1 MRLECIGIGDD
12 LGRSTNLGFGDAA
25 FKAIR
30 PFSSGVRDVRQL
42 PIVLGCLLLL
52 SGCASDG
59 TTFLG
64 GAPHVAQ
71 ITSDTLEISA
81 RMNMFNGPMQ
91 LSQLLLRK
99 SAEESRARGFEGF
112 QVVGMVD
119 NSKHSSSQ
127 LPGEAMTK
135 VKSDGRVNTTFLP
148 GPVLQDDNV
157 GGVITIKML
166 HAPFE
171 ADSAKGIYN
180 ASEVLAYASKKA
192 P

>member
-1 MRLECIGIGDD
+1 MKNIITG
-12 LGRSTNLGFGDAA
+12 LGLVF
-25 FKAIR
+25 
-30 PFSSGVRDVRQL
+30 
-42 PIVLGCLLLL
+42 LL

-64 GAPHVAQ
+64 GAPKVAQ
-71 ITSDTLEISA
+71 ITSDTLAISA

-91 LSQLLLRK
+91 LNQLLLKK
-99 SAEESRARGFEGF
+99 SAEECRARGFDGF
-112 QVVGMVD
+112 QVIGMVD
-119 NSKHSSSQ
+119 NSTHSSSQ

-135 VKSDGRVNTTFLP
+135 VKTDGRVSTTFLP
-148 GPVLQDDNV
+148 GLVVQDDNV

-171 ADSAKGIYN
+171 ADSAKGIYS
-180 ASEVLAYASKKA
+180 ASEVLAFAPTKA